1 MARRQVL
8 VGEYEN
14 HPLAWYGLWK
24 KEDYLDFLRYATGG
38 ENINSLVALEVCNRF
53 YKKAKEIW
61 GQRGRE
67 A

>member
-1 MARRQVL
+1 MKNSFQVNLARH
-8 VGEYEN
+8 EF
-14 HPLAWYGLWK
+14 LAWYGLWE
-24 KEDYLDFLRYATGG
+24 KEDCLNFVRYVAGG
-38 ENINSLVALEVCNRF
+38 ENVNSLVVLEVCNGF